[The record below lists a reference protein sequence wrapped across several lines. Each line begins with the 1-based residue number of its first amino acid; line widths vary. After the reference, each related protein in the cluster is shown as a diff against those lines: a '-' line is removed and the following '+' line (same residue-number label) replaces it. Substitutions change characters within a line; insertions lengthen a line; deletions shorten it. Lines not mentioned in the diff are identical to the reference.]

1 MGHVGKSRLIT
12 RSHMSCLCG
21 NKQCVDIAMQRVT
34 MIDGVHVDLSNASK
48 EVLNKTMEYFGQQA
62 NKKSKVFINID
73 HYPLEQRHIVRHRGE
88 YRCVDYVTDEIILP
102 TQTIKDRQRELAKIT
117 YLHNKHDEI
126 LKQYSDAIVGKTED
140 LIINEKNLDQLM
152 INSAGCENDDV
163 TINNALTNHE
173 GVVSSSNINPAHNTV
188 ESTHATGDNN
198 NSRTVSNIYNN
209 NDDDNNT
216 NNRDEIR
223 TPARYNVTRSPF
235 LSPNNKKTKSS
246 HNIKQLG
253 ISPRNIQNTILSDD
267 ANDNN
272 NIMFNSTYEDE
283 WELDNNNNDE
293 TSADA
298 NSNDIEIGKSTIPN
312 IMNRLP
318 KKNKL
323 SLTSYPKD
331 RYLHYYLNRQ
341 LEFTPQTP
349 TALPPC
355 NIQKLPMSIV
365 SERKS
370 DRPEEF
376 LDPEKYP
383 GKYITITCPTNPNII
398 QNSLILFNRG
408 PPRSSRGKFSDG
420 EVKVITKTPSLHH
433 PLYCDGK
440 QLTSLKGIWLLQDA
454 DTGCNIYYDH
464 DGVLPYTKQIK
475 NAKYYYLVSD
485 HINNNEI
492 NAVVKTA
499 CQYSKDAHIIYPIL
513 LYLCRANAKHKCIQQ
528 KEKELEQKHNKE
540 LQSDVIVNAVDEFK
554 LYITRLLGIMISCI
568 RKSGIDVNQL
578 DRLSWAYNNYAN
590 EDGDAFYDEQGVT
603 VRQAHRAILLKGV
616 PPEKRDKCILDN
628 KILHSLRYMLNSQQ
642 RYACLRGL

>member
-1 MGHVGKSRLIT
+1 
-12 RSHMSCLCG
+12 
-21 NKQCVDIAMQRVT
+21 
-34 MIDGVHVDLSNASK
+34 
-48 EVLNKTMEYFGQQA
+48 
-62 NKKSKVFINID
+62 
-73 HYPLEQRHIVRHRGE
+73 
-88 YRCVDYVTDEIILP
+88 
-102 TQTIKDRQRELAKIT
+102 
-117 YLHNKHDEI
+117 
-126 LKQYSDAIVGKTED
+126 
-140 LIINEKNLDQLM
+140 
-152 INSAGCENDDV
+152 
-163 TINNALTNHE
+163 
-173 GVVSSSNINPAHNTV
+173 
-188 ESTHATGDNN
+188 
-198 NSRTVSNIYNN
+198 
-209 NDDDNNT
+209 
-216 NNRDEIR
+216 
-223 TPARYNVTRSPF
+223 
-235 LSPNNKKTKSS
+235 
-246 HNIKQLG
+246 
-253 ISPRNIQNTILSDD
+253 
-267 ANDNN
+267 
-272 NIMFNSTYEDE
+272 
-283 WELDNNNNDE
+283 
-293 TSADA
+293 
-298 NSNDIEIGKSTIPN
+298 
-312 IMNRLP
+312 
-318 KKNKL
+318 
-323 SLTSYPKD
+323 
-331 RYLHYYLNRQ
+331 
-341 LEFTPQTP
+341 
-349 TALPPC
+349 
-355 NIQKLPMSIV
+355 MSIV

-398 QNSLILFNRG
+398 QHSLILFNRG

-528 KEKELEQKHNKE
+528 KEKALEQKHNKE
-540 LQSDVIVNAVDEFK
+540 LQNDLIVNAVDEFK

-616 PPEKRDKCILDN
+616 PPEKQEKCILDN